1 MNNKRFKLGNVVI
14 SGKSQAVGTR
24 VKFLNSDI
32 ADMQQDGSFNLK
44 NHTGTIVDW
53 DYTDFQ
59 NTLYIQLDNKVD
71 LLNDWDNVL
80 QVDLNHYYNT
90 KVYVYAH

>member
-1 MNNKRFKLGNVVI
+1 MKNRFKLGNVVI
-14 SGKSQAVGTR
+14 SGKSQALGTR
-24 VKFLNSDI
+24 VKFLNNDI

-59 NTLYIQLDNKVD
+59 NTLFIQLDNKVD

-80 QVDLNHYYNT
+80 QVDLNHHHNT
-90 KVYVYAH
+90 KVYIYTN